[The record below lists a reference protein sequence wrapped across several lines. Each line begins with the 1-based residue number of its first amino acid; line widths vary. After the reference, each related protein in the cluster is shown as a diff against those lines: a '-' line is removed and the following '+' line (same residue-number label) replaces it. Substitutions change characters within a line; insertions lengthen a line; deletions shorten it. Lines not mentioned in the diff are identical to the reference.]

1 MARGL
6 LFLLVIFLSIVG
18 IGIFILVQRGAT
30 AGVNVPSEVA
40 RPISVNVTP
49 VRYSS
54 ELEIQEQ
61 YSGLVMARRSSS
73 LGFEAGGRIAEISAD
88 IGDQVAE
95 GQVLARLDTRSLNAR
110 LQASEAQISEA
121 HASLQLAQAT
131 LDRQAFL
138 VERDLLS
145 GQSFD
150 EAQTQLDAATARLAA
165 AEAQADT
172 LRVQIELSRIRAPFS
187 GVITQR
193 LADEGAIA
201 APGQSLL
208 SLVEAGV
215 MEARIGVPSDV
226 ASRLIV
232 GEAYPMETNG
242 QSYDVTLRAITGVI
256 ETTGRTVSAIFDV
269 PADQGI
275 SPGAVARLSMLQQID
290 QPGFWIPVSAMTE
303 ANRGLWSVYAVID
316 GDDGRKHIE
325 KRLVDIIHSEA
336 DRAFVRGALQDGDLF
351 VMEGLQRL
359 VPGVAVTPVLYT
371 DTSAES

>member
-1 MARGL
+1 MSDVQTRGPTMARGL

-172 LRVQIELSRIRAPFS
+172 LRVQIELSRIRAPF
-187 GVITQR
+187 
-193 LADEGAIA
+193 
-201 APGQSLL
+201 
-208 SLVEAGV
+208 
-215 MEARIGVPSDV
+215 
-226 ASRLIV
+226 
-232 GEAYPMETNG
+232 
-242 QSYDVTLRAITGVI
+242 
-256 ETTGRTVSAIFDV
+256 
-269 PADQGI
+269 
-275 SPGAVARLSMLQQID
+275 
-290 QPGFWIPVSAMTE
+290 
-303 ANRGLWSVYAVID
+303 
-316 GDDGRKHIE
+316 
-325 KRLVDIIHSEA
+325 
-336 DRAFVRGALQDGDLF
+336 
-351 VMEGLQRL
+351 
-359 VPGVAVTPVLYT
+359 
-371 DTSAES
+371 